1 MTTNLIGIIRQ
12 AMGWCPQKDFIQENA
27 SMKNHELY
35 YDLPFQRDAHSEN
48 GTEIIVDIDTGIIP
62 AAGLF
67 AFIVL
72 LFLGFI
78 FPILVYF
85 AVLSVFLSYVI
96 LFIQDRT
103 TLEISSSSIIFRRPL
118 FKPVVIPKEGILKTE
133 VVKNINY
140 TLRWILLPLAIV
152 LIVVLAYGA
161 KDILYISGSLKDF
174 SVIISKFSLK
184 GTIILIL
191 GVTFYMA
198 YIRSKYPK
206 ALKITSKIK
215 KEITIYTKDPH
226 ELATKFGVVP

>member
-1 MTTNLIGIIRQ
+1 M
-12 AMGWCPQKDFIQENA
+12 
-27 SMKNHELY
+27 
-35 YDLPFQRDAHSEN
+35 
-48 GTEIIVDIDTGIIP
+48 
-62 AAGLF
+62 
-67 AFIVL
+67 
-72 LFLGFI
+72 
-78 FPILVYF
+78 LVYI

-103 TLEISSSSIIFRRPL
+103 TLEITSSSVIFRRSL
-118 FKPVVIPKEGILKTE
+118 FKHVVIPKESILKIE

-161 KDILYISGSLKDF
+161 KDILYISDSLKDF
-174 SVIISKFSLK
+174 SAIISKFSLK

-198 YIRSKYPK
+198 CIRSKYPK

-215 KEITIYTKDPH
+215 KRITIYTEDPH
-226 ELATKFGVVP
+226 ELARKLGIK